1 MPGVGERFFSVIIFS
16 RARKMFELICFQNP
30 LPVPEFV
37 CKTKTVLQIRF
48 EHPLHPLGHSEPQ
61 GHELEHSALSRLQLD
76 TQVVSPSQA
85 LSRVNSEKIPISV
98 MCQRYH

>member
-1 MPGVGERFFSVIIFS
+1 
-16 RARKMFELICFQNP
+16 MFDLICFQNP

-85 LSRVNSEKIPISV
+85 LRHSPRLISQIELHRFTRFCSLGARLLNTYEKSLTG
-98 MCQRYH
+98 